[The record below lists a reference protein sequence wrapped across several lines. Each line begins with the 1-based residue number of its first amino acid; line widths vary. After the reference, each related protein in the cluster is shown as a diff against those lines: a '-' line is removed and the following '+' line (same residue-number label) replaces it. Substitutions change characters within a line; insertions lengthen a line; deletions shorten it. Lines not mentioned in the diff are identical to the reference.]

1 VSDSSAADT
10 DGGRHSDES
19 PTAGVRPAREFR
31 YVEEFVRYQLSQSLG
46 GVRGMVE
53 AALPFVAFTIAWA
66 IGRTLYPA
74 LGAAL
79 GVAVV
84 LGLVRLA
91 QRQSLRYVITAVVP
105 TAIAAFV
112 ATRTGRA
119 EDVFLPGIL
128 YNGAL
133 ALLSLFTV
141 AVRHPLVGFV
151 IGAAVGEPTSWTQDR
166 GLVRMTSKL
175 TLVLAVPYVLRFV
188 IQLPL
193 FLAGQ
198 VVWLGVAKVVLGW
211 PLLIAAL
218 AVIGLLLSKGKTP
231 MEDSALVQGPA
242 EPT

>member
-1 VSDSSAADT
+1 VSDQPP
-10 DGGRHSDES
+10 E
-19 PTAGVRPAREFR
+19 PEFR

-53 AALPFVAFTIAWA
+53 AALPFVAFTIAWVA
-66 IGRTLYPA
+66 GRELYPA

-79 GVAVV
+79 GMAVL
-84 LGLVRLA
+84 LGVIRLI
-91 QRQSLRYVITAVVP
+91 QHQSLKYVASAIFP

-133 ALLSLFTV
+133 AVLSLFTV
-141 AVRHPLVGFV
+141 LIRRPLVGFI
-151 IGAAVGEPTSWTQDR
+151 IGAAVGDPTGWTKDA
-166 GLVRMTSKL
+166 GLVKMTSKL
-175 TLVLAVPYVLRFV
+175 TLVLAVPYATRFIV
-188 IQLPL
+188 QLPL
-193 FLAGQ
+193 FLAGE

-218 AVIGLLLSKGKTP
+218 SVIGLMLSKGRTP
-231 MEDSALVQGPA
+231 MENSTLDNRPSTPA
-242 EPT
+242 VEETREAPG